1 MSPKI
6 FTGSFIWV
14 KWDVRLAGLVTR
26 PGSLTRLR
34 IACPCIIV
42 AAGSSGSILDG
53 TAMRPGKICILSR
66 NCPLRLIGLWGL
78 LAFDAR

>member
-14 KWDVRLAGLVTR
+14 RWEVRLAGSATS

-53 TAMRPGKICILSR
+53 TAMRSGRICILSN
-66 NCPLRLIGLWGL
+66 NCPLRSIGL
-78 LAFDAR
+78 